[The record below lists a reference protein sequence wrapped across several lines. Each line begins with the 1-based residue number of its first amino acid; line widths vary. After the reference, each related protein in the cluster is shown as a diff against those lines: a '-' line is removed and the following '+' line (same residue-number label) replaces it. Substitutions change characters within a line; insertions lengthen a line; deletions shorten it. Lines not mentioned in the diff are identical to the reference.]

1 MYHPHLH
8 KETKPDRRR
17 DNNNSKAVEEGEEE
31 VAVKEE
37 DLHNAVDEARAAG
50 EAMGP
55 SALRRKP
62 EFHTGMFQPFFQGLP
77 AW

>member
-1 MYHPHLH
+1 M
-8 KETKPDRRR
+8 
-17 DNNNSKAVEEGEEE
+17 AEEGEEE

-37 DLHNAVDEARAAG
+37 DLHNAVDEARAAD

-62 EFHTGMFQPFFQGLP
+62 EFHTGMFQPFSQGLP